1 MCVSPIHIKITPR
14 SEDKYCSVS
23 KRILKA
29 SNLADKTPRVVTVP
43 CGKCI
48 ECLKA
53 YQNEWMVRMYHES
66 LHWKFCE
73 FITLTYASPYV
84 PRVYDEDSGEEYFSV
99 RKEDVQKWLKACRS
113 ELQRKWHI
121 TNSESEPAFKYFL
134 TAEYGPNG
142 THRPHYHAVI
152 YHNFPTHIFKSV
164 FGERWRKEKGFV
176 DIKLVDKYGEKY
188 KSPLGAFNYVAKY
201 CCKRGFESKCI
212 RWRVDN
218 GKIEKVFHLISKGI
232 GENYVDTKRNYH
244 LCLDLNFDSTQYKIY
259 SNNKDLQ
266 GYKDITKDIIDGL
279 KDNEKKDY
287 LHFQEVYATD
297 YIDEIVERKKIIIAG
312 NAGFNYK
319 MPRYYANK
327 IYGEQTALRSE
338 MQERVCKKYD
348 DIYCE
353 QLGELSSQASEDE
366 AIHILAVQEVQD
378 IRTRSKDQSTALIE
392 FYNRARV

>member
-121 TNSESEPAFKYFL
+121 TNSESEPAL
-134 TAEYGPNG
+134 
-142 THRPHYHAVI
+142 
-152 YHNFPTHIFKSV
+152 
-164 FGERWRKEKGFV
+164 
-176 DIKLVDKYGEKY
+176 
-188 KSPLGAFNYVAKY
+188 
-201 CCKRGFESKCI
+201 
-212 RWRVDN
+212 
-218 GKIEKVFHLISKGI
+218 
-232 GENYVDTKRNYH
+232 
-244 LCLDLNFDSTQYKIY
+244 
-259 SNNKDLQ
+259 
-266 GYKDITKDIIDGL
+266 
-279 KDNEKKDY
+279 
-287 LHFQEVYATD
+287 
-297 YIDEIVERKKIIIAG
+297 
-312 NAGFNYK
+312 
-319 MPRYYANK
+319 
-327 IYGEQTALRSE
+327 
-338 MQERVCKKYD
+338 
-348 DIYCE
+348 
-353 QLGELSSQASEDE
+353 
-366 AIHILAVQEVQD
+366 
-378 IRTRSKDQSTALIE
+378 
-392 FYNRARV
+392 